1 VGVEEALDGLES
13 TDFFLS
19 QHRVVFRHMKRLHE
33 QSKPTNDPVVLY
45 ESLRET
51 NELEAAGGIAYVSS
65 VPDGLPRVTNI
76 SHYVEIVRLKALLR
90 GRAYIAETI
99 LGKLMGANGNASEV
113 LREVSD
119 LSAPLREEVGLK
131 RILVFKTGVE
141 LAASSDEQ
149 ISWIAQGYAAKG
161 AITEL
166 GAKVKSGKT
175 TLVMAMV
182 RAVVGGTDFLGHP
195 TLKTPVVYLTE
206 QPGVSFRQAME
217 RADLHGRDDFIV
229 LPYYDTRGLGWP
241 QVASGSVKECM
252 RTGSSLLVV
261 DTLSQFAGLTGD
273 KENNAGDA
281 LEAIQP
287 LQEAAAEGIGVVLT
301 RHERKSGGDV
311 GDSGRG
317 SSAFAGAVDIV
328 LSLRKPEGNSKKTLR
343 VLHALSRFSET
354 PAELLIELRENTYVA
369 LGEPHEAALREA
381 KDSIIAIAPKSEPEA
396 VD

>member
-1 VGVEEALDGLES
+1 
-13 TDFFLS
+13 
-19 QHRVVFRHMKRLHE
+19 
-33 QSKPTNDPVVLY
+33 
-45 ESLRET
+45 
-51 NELEAAGGIAYVSS
+51 
-65 VPDGLPRVTNI
+65 
-76 SHYVEIVRLKALLR
+76 
-90 GRAYIAETI
+90 
-99 LGKLMGANGNASEV
+99 
-113 LREVSD
+113 
-119 LSAPLREEVGLK
+119 
-131 RILVFKTGVE
+131 
-141 LAASSDEQ
+141 
-149 ISWIAQGYAAKG
+149 
-161 AITEL
+161 
-166 GAKVKSGKT
+166 
-175 TLVMAMV
+175 
-182 RAVVGGTDFLGHP
+182 
-195 TLKTPVVYLTE
+195 
-206 QPGVSFRQAME
+206 
-217 RADLHGRDDFIV
+217 
-229 LPYYDTRGLGWP
+229 
-241 QVASGSVKECM
+241 
-252 RTGSSLLVV
+252 VV